1 MRRREEMAQDA
12 RKTGPSISVTR
23 RRMIRA
29 LPLLAC
35 PMAAGMAHVAYAAYA
50 DDASN
55 APVVMASSFGVAG
68 DGQTNDRAQLQAA
81 IDRSVGKTLVITGAC
96 RIDARGL
103 DLRSGSRVRFAQ
115 GASIKLLP
123 HDAAFYQ
130 IIRIWDVQN
139 VVLERAMLD
148 GSKELNAAP
157 KDTRNGGY
165 GMGISIA
172 GSSNVTLMAPTT
184 SECWG
189 DGIYIANSYKYKGRF
204 PSAIKV
210 IGHRAYGCRR
220 QGVSIISGSDI
231 LFEHPV
237 WENIGGTMPS
247 AGLDIEPNSNLD
259 VLQKIRVVSP
269 TTRNCRTGIL
279 MYLQELVGPIPK
291 VIQIEITNH
300 RDESAA
306 VSPVN
311 ISGLELNGRIVKGR
325 IVIDSPVWVKPRLA
339 ALRSENYDR
348 VSGPEI
354 VVNNQKIIP

>member
-1 MRRREEMAQDA
+1 MKRILKTTGDA
-12 RKTGPSISVTR
+12 RTTGQPISATR
-23 RRMIRA
+23 RRIIRS

-35 PMAAGMAHVAYAAYA
+35 PMARIAHAAYA
-50 DDASN
+50 DNSSD
-55 APVVMASSFGVAG
+55 APVVMASSFGVRG
-68 DGQTNDRAQLQAA
+68 DGETNDRAQLQTA
-81 IDRSVGKTLVITGAC
+81 IDRSIGKTLMITGAC

-123 HDAAFYQ
+123 HDEAFYQ

-139 VVLERAMLD
+139 VVLERAILD
-148 GSKELNAAP
+148 GSKELNSAP
-157 KDTRNGGY
+157 KDAHSGGY

-172 GSSNVTLMAPTT
+172 GSSNVRLMSPTT
-184 SECWG
+184 SGCWG
-189 DGIYIANSYKYKGRF
+189 DGIYIANSYSYKGRF
-204 PSAIKV
+204 PSSIAV
-210 IGHRAYGCRR
+210 IGHWAYGCRR

-231 LFEHPV
+231 LFERPV
-237 WENIGGTMPS
+237 WENIGGTMLS

-259 VLQKIRVVSP
+259 VLQRIRIVSP
-269 TTRNCRTGIL
+269 ITRNCRTGIL
-279 MYLQELVGPIPK
+279 MYLQALVGPTPK
-291 VIQIEITNH
+291 VIQIEIMNH

-339 ALRSENYDR
+339 TVRSENYDR
-348 VSGPEI
+348 ESGPEI
-354 VVNNQKIIP
+354 VVSNQKIVP